1 MKLRDCLS
9 NVKGYSLKY
18 NITMT
23 FNEEYLPAYEDK
35 NSEEFKTLSNKIINE
50 VS

>member
-1 MKLRDCLS
+1 MLADTLIMIS
-9 NVKGYSLKY
+9 YAGDEKY
-18 NITMT
+18 NITLT